1 MGENAWQIP
10 SKGLRQT
17 LRNLPYLSTQRHP
30 NSLKTWQK
38 GAPGVLIGFNPSLL
52 SYKVLSQSGRIVDT
66 KHVIFNHQ
74 KPSTILIEE
83 DQNTPVESLPPI
95 VKPQETV
102 QNSTTKD
109 DTMVTIKEEVDDG
122 SESTSESDSGVE
134 NNLRPNLRNWD
145 TISKPQRYGFFS
157 EKIPNSLEEA
167 LRLPGWKESAKK
179 EF

>member
-1 MGENAWQIP
+1 M
-10 SKGLRQT
+10 
-17 LRNLPYLSTQRHP
+17 
-30 NSLKTWQK
+30 
-38 GAPGVLIGFNPSLL
+38 
-52 SYKVLSQSGRIVDT
+52 
-66 KHVIFNHQ
+66 IFNHQ

-134 NNLRPNLRNWD
+134 NNLRPNLRN
-145 TISKPQRYGFFS
+145 
-157 EKIPNSLEEA
+157 
-167 LRLPGWKESAKK
+167 
-179 EF
+179 